1 MAINLSSYS
10 AIQSNLFVRI
20 NVEQYS
26 TTAGGPYTTQ
36 VLRFSDRHQSY
47 TLNGESYQGL
57 GNLVDV
63 TQANSELRVTGDELT
78 VTISGI
84 PNTSISEI
92 VNSRIKGSN
101 IQLWRVVF
109 DPVTNTALNITGN
122 PVGRFQGYV
131 NNVTLQEE
139 FDIGGRS
146 SSNLLILNCSSVIDV
161 LNNKVAGR
169 RTNTTSQN
177 RFFPNDTSMDRVTAI
192 ENAYFD
198 FGVQK

>member
-1 MAINLSSYS
+1 MSINLSSYS

-20 NVEQYS
+20 NVTQYS

-36 VLRFSDRHQSY
+36 VLRFSDRHESY
-47 TLNGESYQGL
+47 TLNSESYQGL
-57 GNLVDV
+57 GNLVEV

-78 VTISGI
+78 VTIAGI

-92 VNSRIKGSN
+92 VNSRIKGSS

-109 DPVTNTALNITGN
+109 NPTTNVALAITGN

-139 FDIGGRS
+139 FDINGRT
-146 SSNLLILNCSSVIDV
+146 SSNLLILTCSSVIDV

-169 RTNTTSQN
+169 RTNSNSQN
-177 RFFPNDTSMDRVTAI
+177 RYFPNDTSMDRVTAI